1 MTAAIRVC
9 HLGKFYP
16 PASGGIETHVQ
27 ALARV
32 QVELGLSVS
41 VLCINHLDGRGED
54 VTFDRFARTSAADG
68 ADGQVQVRRIGRVA
82 SLSRL
87 EVAPAVLLELRALA
101 RRGVDILHLHSPNP
115 TMLLALAALRPPGTL
130 LVTHHSDVVRQKLL
144 GQAFRVFERR
154 VYRRAAFI
162 LPTSPRYQE
171 GSPLLQEMA
180 AKVRPLPMGID
191 LRPFQQPSAAA
202 LVEADQ
208 LRRRFG
214 APLWVSVGRLVYYKG
229 LEVALEALRHAPGHL
244 LVIGIG
250 PEYRALRERAHALGV
265 EPRVTFSGRASEDD
279 LVGAYLA
286 ATALWFPS
294 VARSEGFGLAQV
306 EAMASGCP
314 VINTLL
320 SGSGV
325 PWVSP
330 HEETGLSVPVG
341 DARALAAAAQ
351 RLAGDPAL
359 RARLAAAAVVRA
371 RAEFDHRVMGRRCV
385 ALYEEALGRGR
396 PTSPEVVA

>member
-1 MTAAIRVC
+1 VIRVC

-32 QVELGLSVS
+32 QAELGLSVS
-41 VLCINHLDGRGED
+41 VLCINHLDDRGED
-54 VTFDRFARTSAADG
+54 VTFERFARTSTAVEADG
-68 ADGQVQVRRIGRVA
+68 PVQVKRIGRVA

-87 EVAPAVLLELRALA
+87 DVAPAVLSALREQS
-101 RRGVDILHLHSPNP
+101 RRGVDVLHLHSPNP
-115 TMLLALAALRPPGTL
+115 TMLLALEALRPSVPL
-130 LVTHHSDVVRQKLL
+130 LITHHSDVVRQKLL
-144 GQAFRVFERR
+144 GRAFRVFERR
-154 VYRRAAFI
+154 VYRRARFI

-171 GSPLLQEMA
+171 GSPILQELA
-180 AKVRPLPMGID
+180 ATVRPLPMGID
-191 LRPFQQPSAAA
+191 LRPFLQPSAAA
-202 LVEADQ
+202 RAEAEQ

-229 LEVALEALRHAPGHL
+229 LEVGLEALQVAPGHL
-244 LVIGIG
+244 LVIGTG
-250 PEYRALRERAHALGV
+250 PEYPALRQRARALGV
-265 EPRVTFSGRASEDD
+265 ESRVTFAGRASEDE

-320 SGSGV
+320 PGSGV
-325 PWVSP
+325 AWVSP
-330 HEETGLSVPVG
+330 HEVTGLSVPVG
-341 DARALAAAAQ
+341 DARALAAAAR
-351 RLAGDPAL
+351 RLADDAAL
-359 RARLAAAAVVRA
+359 RERLAAAAVDRA
-371 RAEFDHRVMGRRCV
+371 RAEFDHQVMGRRCV
-385 ALYEEALGRGR
+385 ALYEEALGR
-396 PTSPEVVA
+396 